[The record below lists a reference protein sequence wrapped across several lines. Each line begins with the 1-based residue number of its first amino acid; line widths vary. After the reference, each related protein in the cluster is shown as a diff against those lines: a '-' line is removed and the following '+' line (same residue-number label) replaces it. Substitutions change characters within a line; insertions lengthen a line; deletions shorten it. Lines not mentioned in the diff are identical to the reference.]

1 MTPFLCPLCFRVDH
15 TDARRCP
22 ITVPTRAAAH
32 ELLDRARAG
41 EDVPPGEIR
50 AALRVTGDLT
60 GAGEPRGVSA

>member
-1 MTPFLCPLCFRVDH
+1 MSPYVCPACCRVDH

-22 ITVPTRAAAH
+22 TTLPTIAAAH

-41 EDVPPGEIR
+41 EDVPPAEIR

-60 GAGEPRGVSA
+60 PAGVPA

>member
-1 MTPFLCPLCFRVDH
+1 MTPPICPLCFRVDH

-22 ITVPTRAAAH
+22 TTVPTRAAAH

-41 EDVPPGEIR
+41 EDVAPDAIR

-60 GAGEPRGVSA
+60 GTGVPA